1 MNCDEDVQ
9 CVEISP
15 TCPVNSV
22 STTQLIKEKKKTT
35 ISYTGSWK
43 ITINILSLNY
53 KGAPQ
58 CHTDLEAVQAYMH
71 TCT

>member
-22 STTQLIKEKKKTT
+22 STTQLMKEKKK
-35 ISYTGSWK
+35 
-43 ITINILSLNY
+43 NNHILYRILENNY
-53 KGAPQ
+53 K
-58 CHTDLEAVQAYMH
+58 HSVSKL
-71 TCT
+71 

>member
-22 STTQLIKEKKKTT
+22 STTQLMKEKKKKQPYL
-35 ISYTGSWK
+35 I
-43 ITINILSLNY
+43 
-53 KGAPQ
+53 Q
-58 CHTDLEAVQAYMH
+58 DLGK
-71 TCT
+71 